1 MFLGLWFCS
10 PLSILHLL
18 SLNSSPPHFSF
29 LSQSKDCETRKR
41 DPVQKLPQW
50 WFPLDRSDPV
60 CIIASLALFGRFCTL
75 RSYLQ
80 PLLSLSIPFLFC
92 SCFLLFAVIRSFFLL
107 DLFLFL
113 LLFCF
118 PLFSFFP
125 LLSHCPCAV
134 LPPPIDRRVSLSAP
148 LLSSSFFSPPPFLS
162 PSGPVQSLPSLTMEG
177 FDTMAM
183 PYLASPLS
191 LGNLQGVDYLSSVPG
206 MDLPD
211 QPSNF
216 DSETFVGY
224 VPSPSF
230 F

>member
-1 MFLGLWFCS
+1 
-10 PLSILHLL
+10 
-18 SLNSSPPHFSF
+18 
-29 LSQSKDCETRKR
+29 
-41 DPVQKLPQW
+41 
-50 WFPLDRSDPV
+50 
-60 CIIASLALFGRFCTL
+60 
-75 RSYLQ
+75 
-80 PLLSLSIPFLFC
+80 
-92 SCFLLFAVIRSFFLL
+92 
-107 DLFLFL
+107 
-113 LLFCF
+113 
-118 PLFSFFP
+118 
-125 LLSHCPCAV
+125 
-134 LPPPIDRRVSLSAP
+134 
-148 LLSSSFFSPPPFLS
+148 
-162 PSGPVQSLPSLTMEG
+162 MEG